1 MTFLSVINCSFSSD
15 VIAGRYLF
23 TTILTKND
31 SILSEKAIKLTNKS
45 PIVLRQ
51 DVEEYSD
58 SENAVDG
65 NISDS
70 NAVDE
75 TDASEIVNCY
85 EVNCNEASNVNADEE
100 TNSENNEVLQ
110 EINQVPQEPVSEAPV
125 VNTDDANPIN
135 RYCKCTTFECNCC
148 RDFALPLV
156 PVKGPGCASVQYLE
170 GNRMSIG
177 VKFGDRV
184 LASRVISGQ

>member
-1 MTFLSVINCSFSSD
+1 MQ
-15 VIAGRYLF
+15 
-23 TTILTKND
+23 
-31 SILSEKAIKLTNKS
+31 
-45 PIVLRQ
+45 Q
-51 DVEEYSD
+51 DVEEYND

-65 NISDS
+65 NISES

-75 TDASEIVNCY
+75 SDASEIVNCY
-85 EVNCNEASNVNADEE
+85 EANCNEASSGNADEE

-110 EINQVPQEPVSEAPV
+110 EINQVPQEPVTEKPV

-135 RYCKCTTFECNCC
+135 RYCKCTTYECNCC

-156 PVKGPGCASVQYLE
+156 PVKGPGCATVQYLE

-184 LASRVISGQ
+184 LASRVISGQYFTLTLCI

>member
-1 MTFLSVINCSFSSD
+1 M
-15 VIAGRYLF
+15 
-23 TTILTKND
+23 
-31 SILSEKAIKLTNKS
+31 
-45 PIVLRQ
+45 
-51 DVEEYSD
+51 
-58 SENAVDG
+58 
-65 NISDS
+65 
-70 NAVDE
+70 
-75 TDASEIVNCY
+75 NCY